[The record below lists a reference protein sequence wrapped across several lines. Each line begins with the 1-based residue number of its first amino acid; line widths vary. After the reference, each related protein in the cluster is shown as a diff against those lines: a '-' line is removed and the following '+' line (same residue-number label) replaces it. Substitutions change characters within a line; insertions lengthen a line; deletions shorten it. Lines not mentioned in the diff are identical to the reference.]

1 MFFFFSV
8 QELLR
13 TKLDSLKLRLQ
24 MNASQNQLFQ
34 EYQTEMRANSSV
46 SLQPSLEDIKSDFEN
61 RRKRQQQQILQ
72 VLKQKYPE
80 LDGNELSALLK
91 STEV

>member
-1 MFFFFSV
+1 
-8 QELLR
+8 LR

-80 LDGNELSALLK
+80 LDENELSALLK

>member
-1 MFFFFSV
+1 
-8 QELLR
+8 
-13 TKLDSLKLRLQ
+13 

-61 RRKRQQQQILQ
+61 RRKRQQQQLLQ

-80 LDGNELSALLK
+80 LDENELSELLK

>member
-1 MFFFFSV
+1 
-8 QELLR
+8 LR

-34 EYQTEMRANSSV
+34 ECQTEMRANSSV
-46 SLQPSLEDIKSDFEN
+46 SLQPSLDDIKSDFEN

-80 LDGNELSALLK
+80 LDENELSALLK

>member
-1 MFFFFSV
+1 
-8 QELLR
+8 LR

-61 RRKRQQQQILQ
+61 RRKRQQQQLLQ

-80 LDGNELSALLK
+80 LDENELSELLK